1 MASPILKLVLLGRQ
15 GAGKGTQSARISKRY
30 GLVHISTGDMLRAA
44 MQEGSPFGIKASNY
58 VDKGELVPDSVI
70 TGVLAERLTEPDVNQ
85 SGFILD
91 GYPRSLAQAEALRE
105 ILAPDDL
112 SVAIYLEVPEDVVI
126 SRLASRRTC
135 RICGANY
142 STDMPP
148 KFDWTCDVCGGDVV
162 QREDDREEV
171 IANRLRLYRE
181 HTEPVIQFYR
191 ELGLLEVID
200 GLGGPDEVTERIVA
214 ALEHRGIVEE

>member
-1 MASPILKLVLLGRQ
+1 
-15 GAGKGTQSARISKRY
+15 
-30 GLVHISTGDMLRAA
+30 MLRAA